1 MSNSAYMS
9 TRLTD
14 YRVTL
19 TFKKDSYPKINWRS
33 LLDLEPMEKVSIN
46 TETFNDIVIVIL
58 RLSVLVDF
66 DPHQIEWNH
75 ILNNEDVSV
84 YVEDL
89 DSFFSW
95 KS

>member
-1 MSNSAYMS
+1 MSKSAYLS

-19 TFKKDSYPKINWRS
+19 TFKSNSYPKIHWRT

-46 TETFNDIVIVIL
+46 TETFNDTVIVLL
-58 RLSVLVDF
+58 RLSVLEDF

-89 DSFFSW
+89 DSFSSW